1 MSLPKILVIVG
12 PTASGKTALSVELA
26 RRFNGEI
33 VSADSMQIYKD
44 MDIATAKPTAREM
57 CGIPHYLISIIGK
70 DETFSVADFVSRA
83 ETAVTDILSR
93 NKLPIIAGGTGLYV
107 DTFVN
112 NLTLAEE
119 CGDEEY
125 RESLKKT
132 AEQNGKLH
140 LLEMLSEIDPETA
153 EKLHPNNLGRII
165 RALEIYKTTGI
176 PMSEHIRRSKEA
188 GRKYEPLF
196 IGVSTAERE
205 NLYKRIDMRVDQM
218 IDNGLIDEAKR
229 FYADG
234 SSLTAASAIGYK
246 ELKPYIDRQMPL
258 CDAVENLKRETRRYA
273 KRQLTWFRRN
283 QEINWF
289 FSDTYPSFENMADEI
304 AQTVDTFLKSEGK

>member
-12 PTASGKTALSVELA
+12 PTASGKTALAVEFA
-26 RRFNGEI
+26 KRFDGEV

-44 MDIATAKPTAREM
+44 MDIATAKPTDTEM
-57 CGIPHYLISIIGK
+57 CGIPHHLISIIGK
-70 DETFSVADFVSRA
+70 NETFSVADFVSHA
-83 ETAVTDILSR
+83 EAAVTDILSR

-119 CGDEEY
+119 GGDKEY
-125 RESLKKT
+125 RESLKKA
-132 AEQNGKLH
+132 AEQKGNLY
-140 LLEMLSEIDPETA
+140 LLDMLREVDPEAA
-153 EKLHPNNLGRII
+153 EKLHQNNLGRII

-176 PMSEHIRRSKEA
+176 PMSEHVRRSKEA

-196 IGVSTAERE
+196 IGISTADRE
-205 NLYKRIDMRVDQM
+205 NLYKRIDMRVDRM

-229 FYADG
+229 FFADD

-246 ELKPYIDRQMPL
+246 ELKPYLDGQMSL
-258 CDAVENLKRETRRYA
+258 SDATENLKRETRRYA

-283 QEINWF
+283 REINWF
-289 FSDTYPSFENMADEI
+289 FSDTYPSFEDMADEI
-304 AQTVDTFLKSEGK
+304 AQTVNTFLKSEGK

>member
-12 PTASGKTALSVELA
+12 PTASGKTALAVELA
-26 RRFNGEI
+26 KRFDGEV

-44 MDIATAKPTAREM
+44 MDIATAKPTDTEM
-57 CGIPHYLISIIGK
+57 CGIPHHLISIIGK
-70 DETFSVADFVSRA
+70 NETFSVADFVSHA
-83 ETAVTDILSR
+83 EAAVTDILSR

-119 CGDEEY
+119 GGDKEY

-132 AEQNGKLH
+132 AEQEGNLY
-140 LLEMLSEIDPETA
+140 LLDMLRQIDSETA
-153 EKLHPNNLGRII
+153 EKLHQNNLGRII

-196 IGVSTAERE
+196 IGISTADRE
-205 NLYKRIDMRVDQM
+205 NLYKRIDMRVDRM
-218 IDNGLIDEAKR
+218 IDNGLIDEAKH
-229 FYADG
+229 FFADD

-246 ELKPYIDRQMPL
+246 ELKPYLDGQMPL
-258 CDAVENLKRETRRYA
+258 SDATENLKRETRRYA

-283 QEINWF
+283 REINWF
-289 FSDTYPSFENMADEI
+289 FSDTYPSFEDMADEI